1 MTDTLEKMVSAAK
14 PGEVV
19 PIMSGMTKM
28 AGAFYYRIMLN
39 VFSKGGY
46 DDNFLDHKL
55 PRFLPVI
62 SSIKSKL
69 YPIARQVKKHYFP
82 NTDMSDED
90 EFKPRFA
97 HFLTVSQFSSQVPR
111 LKRFHM
117 LCWFTIFILFLPF
130 QDLLFTQCVSKF
142 NSLLVSKNVPT
153 YGYSFDYRQGIL
165 ENSRVV

>member
-69 YPIARQVKKHYFP
+69 YPIARQVKKHYFL

-111 LKRFHM
+111 HKRLHM
-117 LCWFTIFILFLPF
+117 LSWFTIFILFLPF

-153 YGYSFDYRQGIL
+153 YGYSFDYRQSICT
-165 ENSRVV
+165 

>member
-69 YPIARQVKKHYFP
+69 YPIARQVKKHYFL

-97 HFLTVSQFSSQVPR
+97 HFLTVSQFLAKFLDSKDYTCYVGLR
-111 LKRFHM
+111 Y
-117 LCWFTIFILFLPF
+117 LFYFSHFRTCSLPNAY
-130 QDLLFTQCVSKF
+130 Q
-142 NSLLVSKNVPT
+142 NSTASWYPKMFPPMATHLITGKAYT
-153 YGYSFDYRQGIL
+153 
-165 ENSRVV
+165 

>member
-19 PIMSGMTKM
+19 PVMSGMTKM

-69 YPIARQVKKHYFP
+69 YPIARQVKKHYFL

-97 HFLTVSQFSSQVPR
+97 HFLTVSQFSTV
-111 LKRFHM
+111 
-117 LCWFTIFILFLPF
+117 
-130 QDLLFTQCVSKF
+130 VS
-142 NSLLVSKNVPT
+142 
-153 YGYSFDYRQGIL
+153 Y
-165 ENSRVV
+165 

>member
-69 YPIARQVKKHYFP
+69 YPIARQVKKHYFL

-97 HFLTVSQFSSQVPR
+97 HFLTVSQFSSHVPR
-111 LKRFHM
+111 LKRLHM
-117 LCWFTIFILFLPF
+117 LCLVYDIYFISPISGLALYPMRIKI
-130 QDLLFTQCVSKF
+130 QQPLGIQKCSHLWLL
-142 NSLLVSKNVPT
+142 
-153 YGYSFDYRQGIL
+153 I
-165 ENSRVV
+165 